1 MKAQIISMLVLVF
14 LALMLISAISFAEA
28 DGERPAQDVAG
39 SPSRME
45 PQIPV
50 ADCYY
55 CVDPGKPNLWKWQVE
70 NRLRDLDAITRS
82 GLNPE
87 SDLEYMMRTF

>member
-1 MKAQIISMLVLVF
+1 MKAHILPMLVLVP
-14 LALMLISAISFAEA
+14 LTLMLISTVSFAQA
-28 DGERPAQDVAG
+28 GGEKPAQALAG
-39 SPSRME
+39 SHPRME

-50 ADCYY
+50 SDCYY
-55 CVDPGKPNLWKWQVE
+55 CVDRDKPNLWKWQVD

-82 GLNPE
+82 DLNPE